1 MLNLKSLNKSL
12 SNKEWVY
19 FQCPNPEADHN
30 QNNNKFHISPTT
42 GVGKC
47 WSCADY
53 KYTASKEELEQIKS
67 LIPNLKDK
75 EKELNITERLLT
87 FDTIYHYNWKDAYS
101 NNISITNKYAI
112 LGYQTFCDYISNRGI
127 SILDS
132 NKFVPDVRF
141 QHSFYQHTR
150 NLKEWDEDSDSV
162 DELLLIVNKDSFI
175 YKYRMNNI
183 QETKAKGLSVKQ
195 AVAGSIIEPF
205 YFNDVRYNPQGE
217 PVNYYIFEGLED
229 SLAFIELYF
238 DSIDLTKSVF
248 VVTFGCTNFS
258 KIKIHPDNNYIFC
271 LDNDEDSKKYYNK
284 IKKSIISPIIKNETL
299 YYYNISY
306 ATPEKNYKDF
316 NNQLNNSSFYLI
328 RESLCFSKKDIYKN
342 NIDYNTRKVVGIKLT
357 YSLRKYD
364 LMDLNDGYGVNNR
377 VTYSYLYNLINNNTV
392 LKSTIT
398 SDIKD
403 FIIFILQKNNF
414 HDMEDEIDF
423 LKSIYDYYYCFKT
436 KKFVVNDYNNISD
449 DSNTSLETI

>member
-1 MLNLKSLNKSL
+1 MTINFNTLNKSL

-19 FQCPNPEADHN
+19 FQCPNLESDHN

-53 KYTASKEELEQIKS
+53 KYTATKEELEQIKS

-75 EKELNITERLLT
+75 EKKLDITETLLC
-87 FDTIYHYNWKDAYS
+87 FDTIYHYNWKDAYC
-101 NNISITNKYAI
+101 NNVSIANKYAI

-132 NKFVPDVRF
+132 NKFVPDVKF

-175 YKYRMNNI
+175 YKYRMNEI

-205 YFNDVRYNPQGE
+205 YFNDIRYNPQGE
-217 PVNYYIFEGLED
+217 PTTYYIFEGLED

-238 DSIDLTKSVF
+238 NSIDLTKSVF

-258 KIKIHPDNNYIFC
+258 KIKILPDDNYIFC

-284 IKKSIISPIIKNETL
+284 IKTSTKKVTIKNGIIEN
-299 YYYNISY
+299 YNIAYSL
-306 ATPEKNYKDF
+306 PKKEYKDF
-316 NNQLNNSSFYLI
+316 NQQLNNTSIYLDK
-328 RESLCFSKKDIYKN
+328 ESLLITDNDFYKKGDN
-342 NIDYNTRKVVGIKLT
+342 L
-357 YSLRKYD
+357 LRMKEKSFVYGE
-364 LMDLNDGYGVNNR
+364 LQDGYGVNDR
-377 VTYSYLYNLINNNTV
+377 VTYSYLYNLITTEPA
-392 LKSTIT
+392 LKTTIN
-398 SDIKD
+398 SYDIKTL
-403 FIIFILQKNNF
+403 IISILQSENTIEMF
-414 HDMEDEIDF
+414 EINYI
-423 LKSIYDYYYCFKT
+423 LNYYNTRYCFKN
-436 KKFVVNDYNNISD
+436 KSFIPDYVNNWVESNIQ
-449 DSNTSLETI
+449 ETI